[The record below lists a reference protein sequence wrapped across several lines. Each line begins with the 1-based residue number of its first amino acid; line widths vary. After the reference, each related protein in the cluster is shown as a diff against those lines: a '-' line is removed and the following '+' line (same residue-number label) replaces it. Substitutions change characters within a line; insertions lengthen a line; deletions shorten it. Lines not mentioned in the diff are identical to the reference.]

1 MGREDALRYAIAP
14 LAHGVRRALGVELW
28 EQQRQTV
35 IPKLQAT
42 FGGVDELKVAL
53 EDAFERSLQSI
64 VIGLKAPWLLME
76 TGEKD
81 YCEAFAKNVREPFSQ
96 EAQIEGRLLIDFLDG
111 FFLDYDTALDA
122 APVILGLPYTPEESF
137 FEQLIAAADSEDDP
151 NELASRATARVKEGF
166 VAGVGLEEEHP
177 AVRLGQWRD
186 LIADGVIFHFAEI
199 ARAHPSWS
207 RYLDLL
213 DEEKLS
219 RQDMR
224 AAAARDDRERRRVA
238 QARGLLK
245 RIEDYR
251 SAFGEIIPNREWL
264 FDIAD
269 RLEDSDESVES
280 DLLQGKAMLARDLPL
295 LVETAVKKI
304 AGGHGLT
311 PIVRASD
318 ALLEPKASTI
328 EVLRRARRDFRR
340 CHWTGDR
347 YAVAA
352 YELGSLIFSVF
363 GPRNAERYF
372 RESLAFQGDQGACE
386 YALYLAA
393 IALED
398 RRSAIHHLQA
408 AVKANADAYEPF
420 DMTRYTLDAI
430 LGAGGTGV
438 SFLVGAD
445 GKDLVVKTFWD
456 EIAVVD
462 PRPALKDLQR
472 LVKAKVKGAAKI
484 HHLCG
489 YKKRVTFVVS
499 DHVEGENLEDFR
511 EAQGG
516 EAPAKIVAQIGADA
530 AAILSRAHDAGVTHR
545 NLKPGNIRIAAGEEG
560 WEVTLTDFCVPNY
573 ILALPDRIRGIRRLA
588 QWSRLGRQIA
598 EDLAAYTAPEVL
610 KGGLTAFT
618 PAADIYSLGATLYRL
633 ATGASARK
641 IDPEGLPAEIRD
653 VIVRCV
659 AKNPAERPATA
670 EQVREALARAQRR
683 LDDSSGTF
691 GALPPTAPMQ
701 TINLTESQEN
711 EFGLSGLAT
720 APDPFAPTADP
731 FAPPGVD
738 DFGMPLEAPPPGR
751 AAPPA
756 TNSFALPEA
765 PFAPAADPFDA
776 PAADPFGAPAA
787 DPFAAPAANP
797 FGAPA
802 ADPFGAPAAD
812 PFGAPAADPFGAPVA
827 DPFGAP
833 VADPFGAPAADPFA
847 PVADP
852 FGAPVA
858 KGRDLMGAAS
868 SMGPALDPFAPVD
881 GEDPFAGAGTGVLKT
896 QDPFAAPRPATP
908 PQSMP
913 RPATPKPL
921 PRPTRKTAK
930 QEEEEEEVPLD
941 PADALALLENL
952 MQKKGGTAT
961 KKKPAAAPAPK
972 AKGAAPA
979 APADPFAAPVPDPF
993 APSGDPFGV
1002 PDPFAAPAPDPF
1014 GGPPPADPF
1023 GGPPPGDPFGGPPPA
1038 DPFGGASAAD
1048 PFAAPVDPFA
1058 APVDPFA
1065 APVDPFGATAPQ
1077 NPVDSQVISDPLAPG
1092 QGGMFF
1098 SSELAPPGPDLA
1110 VPLDDLPM
1118 LEASAE
1124 APPEPPSPTDPAVKK
1139 KGAAKPAGKP
1149 AASPKAEPKLDEE
1162 GYGLV
1167 VSGLALKSK
1176 KEAAIA
1182 IICEIRG
1189 ISKDEAYDLCRSP
1202 VVPVLKRV
1210 TKEEA
1215 EAAAEKFKAAK
1226 VNCRITERKDRR

>member
-28 EQQRQTV
+28 EQQRQSV

-81 YCEAFAKNVREPFSQ
+81 YCDAFAKNVREPFSQ

-151 NELASRATARVKEGF
+151 NELASRATARVREGF
-166 VAGVGLEEEHP
+166 ISGVGLEEEHP

-186 LIADGVIFHFAEI
+186 LIADGLIFHFAEI

-251 SAFGEIIPNREWL
+251 SAFGEIVPNREWL

-340 CHWTGDR
+340 CHWTGER

-408 AVKANADAYEPF
+408 AVQANADAYEPF

-573 ILALPDRIRGIRRLA
+573 ILALPERIRGIRRLA

-598 EDLAAYTAPEVL
+598 EDLASYTAPEVL
-610 KGGLTAFT
+610 KGGLAAFT

-653 VIVRCV
+653 VIVRCL

-720 APDPFAPTADP
+720 APGDPFAPTADP

-738 DFGMPLEAPPPGR
+738 DFGMPVDAPPQGR
-751 AAPPA
+751 SAPPA
-756 TNSFALPEA
+756 TNSFALPETEPFA
-765 PFAPAADPFDA
+765 PTADPFSAPPAPGRDPFAPAADAFGAPGADPFGAPAADPFAAPAGDPFAA

-787 DPFAAPAANP
+787 DPFAMP
-797 FGAPA
+797 G
-802 ADPFGAPAAD
+802 
-812 PFGAPAADPFGAPVA
+812 
-827 DPFGAP
+827 
-833 VADPFGAPAADPFA
+833 DPFGAPAADPFA
-847 PVADP
+847 PVGDP
-852 FGAPVA
+852 FGAPA
-858 KGRDLMGAAS
+858 PAARGRDLMGAAS

-881 GEDPFAGAGTGVLKT
+881 GEDPPRGRRLLRSRCRGPRRRSLCRGRRARRRSPRTRSRRRSRST
-896 QDPFAAPRPATP
+896 PPMRSRSSRTSCRRRAARRRRRSRPPSGRPRPRRRERLRLRPPTP
-908 PQSMP
+908 S
-913 RPATPKPL
+913 R
-921 PRPTRKTAK
+921 R
-930 QEEEEEEVPLD
+930 
-941 PADALALLENL
+941 
-952 MQKKGGTAT
+952 
-961 KKKPAAAPAPK
+961 
-972 AKGAAPA
+972 
-979 APADPFAAPVPDPF
+979 
-993 APSGDPFGV
+993 
-1002 PDPFAAPAPDPF
+1002 
-1014 GGPPPADPF
+1014 
-1023 GGPPPGDPFGGPPPA
+1023 
-1038 DPFGGASAAD
+1038 
-1048 PFAAPVDPFA
+1048 
-1058 APVDPFA
+1058 
-1065 APVDPFGATAPQ
+1065 
-1077 NPVDSQVISDPLAPG
+1077 
-1092 QGGMFF
+1092 
-1098 SSELAPPGPDLA
+1098 
-1110 VPLDDLPM
+1110 
-1118 LEASAE
+1118 
-1124 APPEPPSPTDPAVKK
+1124 PSPTPSLRRAI
-1139 KGAAKPAGKP
+1139 PS
-1149 AASPKAEPKLDEE
+1149 ASPIPSRLRRPTPSRVPRRPIPSEALRRPIPSEAPRQPTRSRRPWIPSRRPSIPSPHRSILSAPRRPRTPSIRRSSRIRSRRAREE
-1162 GYGLV
+1162 CSSPPSSRL
-1167 VSGLALKSK
+1167 
-1176 KEAAIA
+1176 
-1182 IICEIRG
+1182 RG
-1189 ISKDEAYDLCRSP
+1189 PSSRSRSTTFP
-1202 VVPVLKRV
+1202 
-1210 TKEEA
+1210 
-1215 EAAAEKFKAAK
+1215 
-1226 VNCRITERKDRR
+1226 CSRRAPRRPSPRRPLPPIPR